1 MAATWKPR
9 LVKIP
14 VPTMLATTKATQ
26 VASPTDRG
34 VVMAGGQLA
43 LDSA

>member
-1 MAATWKPR
+1 
-9 LVKIP
+9 
-14 VPTMLATTKATQ
+14 MLATTKATQ

-34 VVMAGGQLA
+34 AVMAGGGQLA